1 MPRIIPAS
9 VPCSYCPKQPA
20 DVQPAD
26 RSPATAVELS
36 DKNWRAFWHFSECD
50 AVREFPDDAIV
61 RRNAAVIGRI
71 KADAD
76 AARQLQLHTLG
87 IRRPQ

>member
-1 MPRIIPAS
+1 MRERE
-9 VPCSYCPKQPA
+9 
-20 DVQPAD
+20 

-36 DKNWRAFWHFSECD
+36 DKNWRAYLHWSECD
-50 AVREFPDDAIV
+50 AVREFPDDATV
-61 RRNAAVIGRI
+61 RRNAAVIARI

-87 IRRPQ
+87 VRRP